1 MAASRDTSG
10 QWSSVADCW
19 FTAIGHPLRPV
30 AEDIASFR
38 SFCEPAIASS
48 HDPKALIMG
57 VTPELYRML
66 SPLCDTQA
74 IDRNEAM
81 IDLVWP
87 GERSAVTHKEWLR
100 LAEVDELF
108 DVVVIDGGIHLVD
121 YPTEQEQ
128 LLSTIA
134 ALLKPGGRLV
144 ARLFSPPQMRE
155 DVDSVAE
162 ALARGEIASVNHLKI
177 RMGNAIQQSSETG
190 ARLHDVWEAIESHS
204 DILLQLEGTP
214 GWRRDEIEALGF
226 YRGQEA
232 KYAFVSI
239 EQVLNMATCLDNPL
253 RHEGTRVPDYPMG
266 DQFPVICLSRPA

>member
-1 MAASRDTSG
+1 MKIDLTSSG
-10 QWSSVADCW
+10 QWSSVAECW
-19 FTAIGHPLRPV
+19 FTAIGHPLRPGD
-30 AEDIASFR
+30 ADIAAFR

-48 HDPKALIMG
+48 NNPKALIMG
-57 VTPELYRML
+57 VTPELYHML

-87 GERSAVTHKEWLR
+87 GERSAVTRKEWLR
-100 LAEVDELF
+100 LADVDELF

-121 YPTEQEQ
+121 YPIEQEQ
-128 LLSTIA
+128 LLSGIA
-134 ALLKPGGRLV
+134 AHLRPGGRLV

-155 DVDSVAE
+155 NVESVTE

-190 ARLHDVWEAIESHS
+190 ARLNDVWEAIQSHG

-214 GWRRDEIEALGF
+214 GWRREEIEALGF
-226 YRGQEA
+226 YRGQQA

-239 EQVLNMATCLDNPL
+239 EQVLNMANRLDNPL
-253 RHEGTRVPDYPMG
+253 QHEGTRVPDYPMG